1 MLHSHIIL
9 TNFSSFKIETLA
21 GFKTFL
27 MQLIHPSELLLH
39 IDKLALT
46 INESK
51 CAGSG
56 SINWIFNTETLEM
69 HKHGLEKNK
78 FHDSQD

>member
-1 MLHSHIIL
+1 
-9 TNFSSFKIETLA
+9 
-21 GFKTFL
+21 
-27 MQLIHPSELLLH
+27 MQLMFPSELLLH